1 MFRSNEP
8 KTRLGMAQIGD
19 KVILK
24 GDRDRRVFEVRESEY
39 PGYIDLWRGKYRVV
53 TAAPSQEIEFVT
65 T

>member
-8 KTRLGMAQIGD
+8 KTRLSAAQPGD

-24 GDRDRRVFEVRESEY
+24 GDRDRRVFEVRESTY
-39 PGYIDLWRGKYRVV
+39 PGYIDLWRGKYRVI
-53 TAAPSQEIEFVT
+53 TAAPSHEIEFVT